1 MVSAKAKAQW
11 YNNINLKLDY
21 TDSSGQRHYV
31 DILSAVSQGD
41 WVEMNDGKFI
51 IPNNVTNVY
60 LYFECNDTANMYI
73 DDFEIKMCR
82 GCRKCHK
89 TAECFQKDDVTK
101 LMETYDWADKIVSVS
116 PSYWADIP
124 GQFKV
129 FIDRCTPWCN
139 THEPHAKL
147 SSGKKGYTIALRT
160 GPSMPECER
169 IISNI
174 EHFYGHLEIEPCG
187 KLGLCGV
194 EYKEDLENRL
204 EEIKD
209 FCNLIKEQ

>member
-1 MVSAKAKAQW
+1 MKILV
-11 YNNINLKLDY
+11 INCSPVRNGATAEIVNTVK
-21 TDSSGQRHYV
+21 QYV
-31 DILSAVSQGD
+31 ENWNTVKT
-41 WVEMNDGKFI
+41 V
-51 IPNNVTNVY
+51 
-60 LYFECNDTANMYI
+60 CI

-169 IISNI
+169 IISSI

>member
-1 MVSAKAKAQW
+1 MKILV
-11 YNNINLKLDY
+11 INCSPVRNGATAEIVNTVK
-21 TDSSGQRHYV
+21 QC
-31 DILSAVSQGD
+31 
-41 WVEMNDGKFI
+41 VENENTVKT
-51 IPNNVTNVY
+51 V
-60 LYFECNDTANMYI
+60 CI
-73 DDFEIKMCR
+73 DDYEIKMCR

-147 SSGKKGYTIALRT
+147 LSGKKGYTIALRT

-169 IISNI
+169 IISS
-174 EHFYGHLEIEPCG
+174 IEPVSYTH
-187 KLGLCGV
+187 LTLPTNSRV
-194 EYKEDLENRL
+194 
-204 EEIKD
+204 
-209 FCNLIKEQ
+209 